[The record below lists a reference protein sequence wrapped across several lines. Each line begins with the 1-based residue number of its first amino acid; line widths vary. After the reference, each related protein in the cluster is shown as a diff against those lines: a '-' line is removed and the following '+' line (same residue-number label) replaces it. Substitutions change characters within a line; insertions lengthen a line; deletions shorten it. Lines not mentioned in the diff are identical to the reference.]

1 MNILK
6 QLFIHL
12 VGGTLVLLG
21 LIFIVVPGPSLLLLI
36 PGLYILSFEY
46 EIARVWLRKCQV
58 MLKKSAN
65 WLDSKIRARRYK
77 H

>member
-1 MNILK
+1 MLK

-12 VGGTLVLLG
+12 VGGSLVLMG

-46 EIARVWLRKCQV
+46 EIARVWLKKCQL

-65 WLDSKIRARRYK
+65 WIDSKIRARKYR
-77 H
+77 